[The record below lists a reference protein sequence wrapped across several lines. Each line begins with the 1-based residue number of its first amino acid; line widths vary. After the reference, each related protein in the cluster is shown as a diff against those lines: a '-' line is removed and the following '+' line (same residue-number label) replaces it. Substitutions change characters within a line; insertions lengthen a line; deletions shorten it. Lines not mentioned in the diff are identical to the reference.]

1 MKQLITLIVVATFFG
16 CQKSEK
22 PSYIQKSQVLGF
34 VQEKHPG
41 KKLMEMQCYVCHNP
55 KATPENRIAPPMI
68 AIKNHYLT
76 KGISKEA
83 FIKEIQKFVKN
94 PTAENSKMPG
104 AVKKFGVMPKQYYSD
119 KTIREI
125 ADYLYDND
133 VEKPKDY
140 DENHDKKGQGKG
152 MMKQQKNEAN
162 LNKTQP
168 SFEERGLKIALE
180 TKAVLG
186 KNLMG
191 KIQKEGTLAAF
202 KFCNVKA
209 IPLTDSMSIANNVI
223 IKRVSDK
230 PRNLKNKA
238 TSEEEKYI
246 EIFKK
251 NINSDVD
258 SNPIVVESSKKMTFY
273 YPIITNSMCLQCHGK
288 PNNDVNESIIASIK
302 KSYPTDEA
310 LGYDINQVRGI
321 WNISFDK

>member
-41 KKLMEMQCYVCHNP
+41 KKLMEMQCYVCHHP

-76 KGISKEA
+76 KGISKED

-133 VEKPKDY
+133 VEKNLQIAFGQICEMIKKY
-140 DENHDKKGQGKG
+140 NFRSEDKHPTKYKFSVALNLFYTSVLFYISEEL
-152 MMKQQKNEAN
+152 MKMGSY
-162 LNKTQP
+162 L
-168 SFEERGLKIALE
+168 EECLE
-180 TKAVLG
+180 
-186 KNLMG
+186 
-191 KIQKEGTLAAF
+191 Q
-202 KFCNVKA
+202 NVDK
-209 IPLTDSMSIANNVI
+209 LTD
-223 IKRVSDK
+223 RY
-230 PRNLKNKA
+230 NL
-238 TSEEEKYI
+238 
-246 EIFKK
+246 
-251 NINSDVD
+251 
-258 SNPIVVESSKKMTFY
+258 
-273 YPIITNSMCLQCHGK
+273 Q
-288 PNNDVNESIIASIK
+288 
-302 KSYPTDEA
+302 
-310 LGYDINQVRGI
+310 
-321 WNISFDK
+321 